1 MRLSLLFLFAI
12 TFFSCKQDKTS
23 KTSQDELFVGD
34 DLEVSLWA
42 ESPMIYNPTN
52 MDVDLKG
59 RIWVTE
65 AVNYRSYRNNDS
77 FFMHRP
83 KGDRI
88 MILEDTDHDGKAD
101 TAKKF
106 VQDEDLLS
114 PVGIAVLGNKVVVS
128 CSPNLIIYTD
138 ENGDDVPDKKEIFLT
153 GFGGKDHDHSLHA
166 VYGGPDGNWYF
177 NVGNAGPHIVKDKAG
192 WTLRAG
198 SLYNGGSPYN
208 EENEGNMVSDDGKVW
223 TGGLALRINAEGKGL
238 KVMGHNFRNS
248 YEVIPDSYG
257 NLWQNDND
265 DEVLACRASWL
276 MENGNAGFFST
287 DGTRSWKADQRPGQ
301 SIPTA
306 HWHQDDPGVMPV
318 GDITGAGAPTGI
330 TMIEGDELGEAY
342 RGTLLSADAGRNMIF
357 QFNPK
362 IRSSG
367 YAMGVRKVF
376 ASSLKTGNED
386 YIWNDSTLKYQ
397 HEKWFRPSDITV
409 GTDGALYIADWYD
422 PVVGGHLMQDSTGFG
437 RIYRV
442 TRKGAKMDAPT
453 IDFNSIEGQISALKN
468 PAINVRYTAHEKL
481 KAQGEKAI
489 PALKELL
496 NNKNPFI
503 RARAAWLL
511 PVDELQK
518 LLSNEDSLMRST
530 AYRALRQL
538 VPDILPYATKLVN
551 DPSPFVRREVAVS
564 LTDVPYEKKKDLLLK
579 LIASCKDK
587 WMLEAIGTAVSK
599 HESDIYPEVKRM
611 LSNGKPAGQW
621 SEAMEMFAW
630 RLHPAEAIND
640 FELRATDENLTSDQ
654 RLRALTGLGFV
665 ADKKSIVGIKK
676 LTASTDSMV
685 SKNAKFWLSLKSP
698 STSLADGGSTA
709 MPVNISSSSKTYVV
723 ADILKLQADDIRG
736 LEVFNTYCR
745 GCHKTKNDGKNV
757 GPDLTYAASKFDDE
771 QLLKA
776 IIFPSSAIAF
786 GYEPWVVTTKNKAQ
800 YYGFLVSD
808 SKNAMVIRD
817 LGEVNYTI
825 DKKDILM
832 AKKQDKS
839 PMPEAGQIGLTE
851 QQLRDITGYLK
862 SVRD

>member
-1 MRLSLLFLFAI
+1 MRISLLLVLAI
-12 TFFSCKQDKTS
+12 AMFSCNHQETARSVEK
-23 KTSQDELFVGD
+23 ELFVPD

-42 ESPMIYNPTN
+42 ESPMLYNPTN
-52 MDVDLKG
+52 MDVDIKG

-77 FFMHRP
+77 FFMHRA

-101 TAKKF
+101 TAKVF
-106 VQDEDLLS
+106 VQDSDLLS

-128 CSPNLIIYTD
+128 CSPNLIVYTD
-138 ENGDDVPDKKEIFLT
+138 ENGDDVPDKKEILLT

-166 VYGGPDGNWYF
+166 VYGGADGNWYF
-177 NVGNAGPHIVKDKAG
+177 NVGNAGPHVVKDKAG

-198 SLYNGGSPYN
+198 SLYTGGSPYN
-208 EENEGNMVSDDGKVW
+208 EKNEGSMVSDDGKVW
-223 TGGLALRINAEGKGL
+223 TGGLALRVNAEGKNL

-265 DEVLACRASWL
+265 DEVLACRTSWL

-342 RGTLLSADAGRNMIF
+342 RGTLLSADAGRNIIF
-357 QFNPK
+357 QFNPS
-362 IRSSG
+362 IQSSG
-367 YAMGVRKVF
+367 YTLGARKVF
-376 ASSLKTGNED
+376 ASSLDNGNED
-386 YIWNDSTLKYQ
+386 YIWNDSTLKYH
-397 HEKWFRPSDITV
+397 HEKWFRPSDITI

-437 RIYRV
+437 RIYRI
-442 TRKGAKMDAPT
+442 TRKGARMEAPKFDLNT
-453 IDFNSIEGQISALKN
+453 IDGQIAALKN

-481 KAQGEKAI
+481 SQQGSGAVK
-489 PALKELL
+489 ALKELL
-496 NNKNPFI
+496 KDKNPFI
-503 RARAAWLL
+503 RARAIWLM
-511 PVDELQK
+511 PKNELE
-518 LLSNEDSLMRST
+518 LLLTNEDSLMRST
-530 AYRALRQL
+530 AYRALRQS
-538 VPDILPYATKLVN
+538 VPDILPYASRLVN
-551 DPSPFVRREVAVS
+551 DPSAFVKREVAVS
-564 LTDVPYEKKKDLLLK
+564 LTDLPYEKKKNLLLK

-587 WMLEAIGTAVSK
+587 WMLETIGTALSK
-599 HESDIYPEVKRM
+599 HEADIYPEVKK
-611 LSNGKPAGQW
+611 LLGDGETATQW
-621 SEAMEMFAW
+621 NKAMEMFAW

-640 FELRATDENLTSDQ
+640 FESRAADSKLSTDEKLRSLT
-654 RLRALTGLGFV
+654 ALGFV
-665 ADKKSIVGIKK
+665 ADKKSITSIKK
-676 LTASTDSMV
+676 LTSSADSMV
-685 SKNAKFWLSLKSP
+685 AKNAKFWLSLKSP
-698 STSLADGGSTA
+698 STSLANGGSTSL
-709 MPVNISSSSKTYVV
+709 PVNTSTSSKTYVA
-723 ADILKLQADDIRG
+723 ADILKLKSDDTRG

-757 GPDLTYAASKFDDE
+757 GPDLTYTASKFDDE

-786 GYEPWVVTTKNKAQ
+786 GYEPWIITTKNKSQ

-825 DKKDILM
+825 DKKDILT
-832 AKKQDKS
+832 ATKQDKS
-839 PMPEAGQIGLTE
+839 PMPEAGQLGLSE
-851 QQLRDITGYLK
+851 QQLRDLTGYLK
-862 SVRD
+862 SVRN